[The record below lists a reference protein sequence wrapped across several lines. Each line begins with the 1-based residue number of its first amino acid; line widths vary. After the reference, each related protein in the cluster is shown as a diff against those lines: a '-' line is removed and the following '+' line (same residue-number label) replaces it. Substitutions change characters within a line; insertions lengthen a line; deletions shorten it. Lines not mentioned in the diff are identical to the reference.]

1 MKPRN
6 WSNDMITPVGRIPW
20 NVQDREKRT
29 IIFRLENR
37 ISSSCSLPFVYIFVI
52 SRYFNFSRSS
62 GRGIKRK
69 LGRGLQQQQQGWR
82 IYANRSIILIP
93 VALLHIQDSRCVQE
107 KKQNNWLLAPNKE
120 SNKNQFFL
128 FFPPKFCMQ
137 ISEWGVVDF
146 LSSPFP
152 GIYIYIFHLK
162 HN

>member
-120 SNKNQFFL
+120 SNKNQFFFFSTEILYANKRVGRCRL
-128 FFPPKFCMQ
+128 FV
-137 ISEWGVVDF
+137 ISFSRD
-146 LSSPFP
+146 L
-152 GIYIYIFHLK
+152 YIHIPSK
-162 HN
+162 T